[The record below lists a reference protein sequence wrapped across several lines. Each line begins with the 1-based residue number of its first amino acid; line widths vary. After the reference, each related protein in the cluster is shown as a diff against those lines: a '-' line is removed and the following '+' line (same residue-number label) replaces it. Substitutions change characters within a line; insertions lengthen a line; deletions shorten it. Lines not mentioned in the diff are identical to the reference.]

1 MVIINMEI
9 GRLLLRIY
17 IIKLPLSYNIC
28 LIYASFILVPFLHE
42 GGKRGSCEKYSL
54 IVFFSYYFSKWA
66 VTARHKQLKSLYK
79 MILVNIGMA
88 CTVKITHPLFLHPSL
103 YLHMGPFPYNPITLS
118 VLCISVMSVR
128 PHPLRWSFKLINLI
142 SNTIWTCPRGWKH
155 HKGWLSLHLS
165 MFL

>member
-1 MVIINMEI
+1 MH
-9 GRLLLRIY
+9 
-17 IIKLPLSYNIC
+17 P
-28 LIYASFILVPFLHE
+28 SFLYLFCMR
-42 GGKRGSCEKYSL
+42 GKKTVLWDIQFTS
-54 IVFFSYYFSKWA
+54 FFSYDFSKWA

-79 MILVNIGMA
+79 MILVNIGMT

-103 YLHMGPFPYNPITLS
+103 YLHMGPFPYNPIILS

-142 SNTIWTCPRGWKH
+142 SNTIWTCPRGWKR